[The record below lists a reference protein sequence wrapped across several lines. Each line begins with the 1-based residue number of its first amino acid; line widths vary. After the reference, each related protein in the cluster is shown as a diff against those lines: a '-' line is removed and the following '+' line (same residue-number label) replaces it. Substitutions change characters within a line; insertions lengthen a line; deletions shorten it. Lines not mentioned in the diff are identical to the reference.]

1 MRVMIR
7 SRQPAHTTPELL
19 LVFTLLAILAAFAVP
34 SLVRARDALSVRA
47 ARDAIVSA
55 ATRTRS
61 LAMARGGAFLRVNED
76 GVIAVL
82 ARDTARVHSQWDLGQ
97 RYGITIQIENSSRT
111 SALLEYDALG
121 VGRLANLTVRVQRG
135 QTAGIVTFSAY
146 GRPRPW

>member
-1 MRVMIR
+1 MRVMMIC
-7 SRQPAHTTPELL
+7 RQPAHTTPELL
-19 LVFTLLAILAAFAVP
+19 LTCTLLAVLAAFAVP

-47 ARDAIVSA
+47 ARDAIVTA

-97 RYGITIQIENSSRT
+97 RYGIRIEIEHSSRT

-135 QTAGIVTFSAY
+135 QTAGTVTFSAY
-146 GRPRPW
+146 GRPRTW